1 MAGGAADPAVV
12 LRLCMR
18 FGRLD
23 DALALAHAHVA
34 AWLTQAR
41 RGAARRAA
49 QGRRGSLVPPG
60 WFFRNRTCT
69 VHDIIP
75 FDMEVKTTENRR

>member
-41 RGAARRAA
+41 RA
-49 QGRRGSLVPPG
+49 QP
-60 WFFRNRTCT
+60 
-69 VHDIIP
+69 
-75 FDMEVKTTENRR
+75 